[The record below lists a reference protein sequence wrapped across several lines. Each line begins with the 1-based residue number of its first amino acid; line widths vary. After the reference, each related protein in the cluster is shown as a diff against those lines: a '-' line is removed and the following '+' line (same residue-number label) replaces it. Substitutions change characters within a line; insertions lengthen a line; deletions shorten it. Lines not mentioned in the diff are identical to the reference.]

1 MSKLCADTKFQS
13 LPRENTH
20 THTHT
25 QNKGLRKKE
34 INLLWPQFPIFKMR
48 MPD

>member
-20 THTHT
+20 IHTHT
-25 QNKGLRKKE
+25 KERIKEKRNKPALASVS
-34 INLLWPQFPIFKMR
+34 NF
-48 MPD
+48 